1 MSRISKILV
10 TGGAG
15 FIGSHLT
22 ARLLSEGYSVIV
34 FDNLVSGK
42 LENLKQVTGLAG
54 FEFKQGDI
62 RDRLAV
68 AEALC
73 GADAVIH
80 LAALID
86 VEKSV
91 LDPTPTHEVNAT
103 GTLNVLQE
111 AVRQG
116 VKRFVLASSAAVY
129 GDTEKLPLREDTPL
143 RPLSPYAAS
152 KISAEAYCQAFAK
165 SYALNT
171 IILRPFNVYGSRSAN
186 SPYSG
191 VITKLLKAVASND
204 TFTIQGDGKQT
215 RDFIHVN
222 DIVQSITLTL
232 RREKLASEAINIC
245 TGKPTSINQLIQ
257 AVEKATGRTLTTRR
271 GPPRKGDI
279 KNNYGDPN
287 KAQKLLKFKAKTDLE
302 KGLKQLAATKS
313 R

>member
-15 FIGSHLT
+15 FIGSHLA

-91 LDPTPTHEVNAT
+91 LDPAPTHEVNAT

-129 GDTEKLPLREDTPL
+129 GDTEKLPIKEDTPL
-143 RPLSPYAAS
+143 KPLSPYAAS

-171 IILRPFNVYGSRSAN
+171 IILRPFNVYGPRSAN

-191 VITKLLKAVASND
+191 VITKLLKAAASND
-204 TFTIQGDGKQT
+204 TFTIQGDGEQT

-222 DIVQSITLTL
+222 DVTQAITLALENQKTTA
-232 RREKLASEAINIC
+232 ETFNVC
-245 TGKPTSINQLIQ
+245 TGKPVSINQLVQ
-257 AVEKATGRTLTTRR
+257 ATEKATEKTLKTKHD
-271 GPPRKGDI
+271 PPRKGDI
-279 KNNYGDPN
+279 KHSYGDPA
-287 KAQKLLKFKAKTDLE
+287 KATEQLEFKATTTLQQ
-302 KGLKQLAATKS
+302 GLNQLT
-313 R
+313 

>member
-15 FIGSHLT
+15 FIGSHLA

-68 AEALC
+68 AEATC
-73 GADAVIH
+73 GTDAVVH

-129 GDTEKLPLREDTPL
+129 GDTEKLPIKEDTPL
-143 RPLSPYAAS
+143 KPLSPYAAS
-152 KISAEAYCQAFAK
+152 KTSAEAYCQAFAK

-171 IILRPFNVYGSRSAN
+171 IILRPFNVYGPRSAN

-191 VITKLLKAVASND
+191 VITKLLKAAASND
-204 TFTIQGDGKQT
+204 AFTIQGDGEQT

-222 DIVQSITLTL
+222 DVAQAITLALENQKTTAETL
-232 RREKLASEAINIC
+232 NVC
-245 TGKPTSINQLIQ
+245 TGKPVSINQLVQ
-257 AVEKATGRTLTTRR
+257 ATEKATEKTLKTKHD
-271 GPPRKGDI
+271 PPRKGDI
-279 KNNYGDPN
+279 KHSYGDPA
-287 KAQKLLKFKAKTDLE
+287 KATEQLKFKATTTLQQ
-302 KGLKQLAATKS
+302 GLNQLT
-313 R
+313 

>member
-1 MSRISKILV
+1 MNKLQKILV

-22 ARLLSEGYSVIV
+22 EKLLGKGYSVV
-34 FDNLVSGK
+34 VLDNMTTGNP
-42 LENLKQVTGLAG
+42 ENLKPFSSLAG
-54 FEFKQGDI
+54 FELKKGDI
-62 RDRLAV
+62 RDRLAI

-73 GADAVIH
+73 GTDAVVH

-91 LDPTPTHEVNAT
+91 LDPAPTHEVNAT

-129 GDTEKLPLREDTPL
+129 GDTEKLPIKEDTPL
-143 RPLSPYAAS
+143 KPLSPYAAS
-152 KISAEAYCQAFAK
+152 KTSAEAYCQAFAK

-171 IILRPFNVYGSRSAN
+171 IILRPFNVYGPRSAN

-191 VITKLLKAVASND
+191 VITKLLKAAASND
-204 TFTIQGDGKQT
+204 TFTIHGDGRQT

-222 DIVQSITLTL
+222 DVAQAITLALETQKTTAETL
-232 RREKLASEAINIC
+232 NVC
-245 TGKPTSINQLIQ
+245 TGKPVSINELVQ
-257 AVEKATGRTLTTRR
+257 ATEKATEKTLKTKH

-279 KNNYGDPN
+279 KHSYGDPA
-287 KAQKLLKFKAKTDLE
+287 KAAEQLKFKATTTLQQ
-302 KGLKQLAATKS
+302 GLNQLT
-313 R
+313 

>member
-1 MSRISKILV
+1 MSKLSKILV

-22 ARLLSEGYSVIV
+22 AKLLSEGYSVIV

-42 LENLKQVTGLAG
+42 PENLKQVTGLPG
-54 FEFKQGDI
+54 FEFRQGDI
-62 RDRLAV
+62 RDRLAL

-91 LDPTPTHEVNAT
+91 LDPAPTHEVNAT
-103 GTLNVLQE
+103 GTLSVLQE
-111 AVRQG
+111 ALRQNA
-116 VKRFVLASSAAVY
+116 KRFVLASSTAVY
-129 GDTEKLPLREDTPL
+129 GDTEALPLREDTPL
-143 RPLSPYAAS
+143 KPMSPYAAS
-152 KISAEAYCQAFAK
+152 KVSAESYCRAFAK
-165 SYALNT
+165 CYGLSAV
-171 IILRPFNVYGSRSAN
+171 ILRFFNVYGPGNER

-191 VITKLLKAVASND
+191 VITKFLKAAANQQSI
-204 TFTIQGDGKQT
+204 TINGDGEQT

-222 DIVQSITLTL
+222 DIVTAITLTL
-232 RREKLASEAINIC
+232 KREKLASEAINIC
-245 TGKPTSINQLIQ
+245 TGKPTSINQLVQ
-257 AVEKATGRTLTTRR
+257 AVEKATGRTLTTKR

>member
-1 MSRISKILV
+1 MYKLRKILV

-22 ARLLSEGYSVIV
+22 ERLLGKGYSVV
-34 FDNLVSGK
+34 VLDNMTTGNP
-42 LENLKQVTGLAG
+42 ENLKPFSKLAS
-54 FEFKQGDI
+54 FELRKGDI

-91 LDPTPTHEVNAT
+91 LDPAPTHEVNAT

-129 GDTEKLPLREDTPL
+129 GDTEKLPIKEDTPP

-152 KISAEAYCQAFAK
+152 KTSAEAYCQAFSK
-165 SYALNT
+165 SYGLNT
-171 IILRPFNVYGSRSAN
+171 IILRPFNAYSPRSAN
-186 SPYSG
+186 SPHSG
-191 VITKLLKAVASND
+191 VITKLLKAAATNA
-204 TFTIQGDGKQT
+204 TFTIQGDGEQT

-222 DIVQSITLTL
+222 DVTQAITLALENQKTTGETL
-232 RREKLASEAINIC
+232 NVC
-245 TGKPTSINQLIQ
+245 TGKPTSINQLIH
-257 AVEKATGRTLTTRR
+257 AVEKATGKDLTTKRS
-271 GPPRKGDI
+271 PPRKGDI
-279 KNNYGDPN
+279 TNNYGDPN
-287 KAQKLLKFKAKTDLE
+287 KAQKLLKFKAKTVLE
-302 KGLKQLAATKS
+302 EGLRQLA

>member
-1 MSRISKILV
+1 MNKLQKILV

-22 ARLLSEGYSVIV
+22 EKLLGKGYSVV
-34 FDNLVSGK
+34 VLDNMTTGNP
-42 LENLKQVTGLAG
+42 ENLKPFSKLPN
-54 FEFKQGDI
+54 FELKKGDV

-68 AEALC
+68 AEATC
-73 GADAVIH
+73 GTDAVVH

-91 LDPTPTHEVNAT
+91 LDPAPTHEVNAT

-129 GDTEKLPLREDTPL
+129 GDTEKLPIKEDTPPK
-143 RPLSPYAAS
+143 PLSPYAAS
-152 KISAEAYCQAFAK
+152 KTSAEAYCQAFAK

-171 IILRPFNVYGSRSAN
+171 IILRPFNVYGPRSAN

-191 VITKLLKAVASND
+191 VITKLLKAAATND
-204 TFTIQGDGKQT
+204 AFTIQGDGRQT

-222 DIVQSITLTL
+222 DVAQAITLALENQKTTAETL
-232 RREKLASEAINIC
+232 NVC
-245 TGKPTSINQLIQ
+245 TGIPVSINQLVQ
-257 AVEKATGRTLTTRR
+257 ATEKATEKTLKTNH

-279 KNNYGDPN
+279 KHSYGDPA
-287 KAQKLLKFKAKTDLE
+287 KATEQLKFKATTTLQQ
-302 KGLKQLAATKS
+302 GLNQPT
-313 R
+313 